1 MVEKNMKNKI
11 LDEIKNMTYSELNIK
26 LHGLKNE
33 IFKLRFRNRI
43 SPIKNP
49 LSIRK
54 LRRDIARISTKM
66 SLNRKKHAE

>member
-1 MVEKNMKNKI
+1 MKNKI

-33 IFKLRFRNRI
+33 VFKLRFRNRI

-49 LSIRK
+49 LSIRE
-54 LRRDIARISTKM
+54 LRRDIARINTRIRM
-66 SLNRKKHAE
+66 SLNRKKHVE